1 MDTTVSRQRR
11 RLLRTPLLRTPLFL
25 VVAAVLA
32 VLAPQTCAAC
42 SCVAMT
48 FEQASEQADVIF
60 VGTVTS
66 RDAAPA
72 GEFGAML
79 DYTFEVSEAYKGGPV
94 AQGAVVRTA
103 DNSAACGFP
112 FEEGKAYL
120 VMASSS
126 ADGLETNLCTGS
138 AALADVPASDIDS
151 LGAPVAPVGG
161 PPAADGD
168 VASSGWAMGRTGWLW
183 LAVGLVGAAVT
194 ALAVALRRPWPGTIR
209 MT

>member
-11 RLLRTPLLRTPLFL
+11 RLLRTPVLL
-25 VVAAVLA
+25 VVAALLA

-42 SCVAMT
+42 SCLAMT
-48 FEQASEQADVIF
+48 FEEASAQADVIF

-66 RDAAPA
+66 RDAAPN

-79 DYTFEVSEAYKGGPV
+79 DYTFEVGDVYKGGPV
-94 AQGAVVRTA
+94 AQDAVVRTA

-112 FEEGKAYL
+112 FEEGGTYL

-138 AALADVPASDIDS
+138 AGLADVPDSDLDA
-151 LGAPVAPVGG
+151 LGAPLAPVAG

-168 VASSGWAMGRTGWLW
+168 AGPSGWAVTRTGWLW
-183 LAVGLVGAAVT
+183 LGAGVAAAAVGTLI
-194 ALAVALRRPWPGTIR
+194 LALRRPWQGTAR
-209 MT
+209 TT

>member
-11 RLLRTPLLRTPLFL
+11 RLLRTPLLIL
-25 VVAAVLA
+25 VAAALA

-42 SCVAMT
+42 SCIAMT
-48 FEQASEQADVIF
+48 FEEATEQADVIF

-66 RDAAPA
+66 RDAAPDS
-72 GEFGAML
+72 EFGAML
-79 DYTFEVSEAYKGGPV
+79 DYTFEVSDVYKGGPV
-94 AQGAVVRTA
+94 AQDAVVRTA

-112 FEEGKAYL
+112 FEEGRTYL

-138 AALADVPASDIDS
+138 ASVADVAASDLDA

-161 PPAADGD
+161 PPEVDGGSS
-168 VASSGWAMGRTGWLW
+168 SSGWAVTRTGWLW
-183 LAVGLVGAAVT
+183 LGAGVAATAVGALV
-194 ALAVALRRPWPGTIR
+194 LALRRPWQGTAR
-209 MT
+209 TT